1 MDTLELELSVAPEE
15 MCRTCLAAVDRAQLK
30 PIFCSEILDGKIVPF
45 PKVVELTTGEKLTKN
60 EKLPNNVCVECK
72 AKLRELYLFVDK
84 VRKSSNLLY
93 EIFSVSKPEPPQTDQ
108 KGIESKTAEVQTE
121 AIDVTENKID
131 QSTPPVVL
139 VENGTQCDRTRPTLG
154 TDASCQTEMLPRKE
168 TANTVQTICLNNFN
182 ATFEDVEKVSLISVD
197 KESSASDPVPTEAD
211 EGTTNDAD
219 EYDMILVAEE
229 PTEEECYALS
239 TVKLKKKS
247 KGKKAQAVAANQ
259 QQPTAEETTTREV
272 STRGLRAKQQHCEY
286 CNFTCR
292 AVTFVNH
299 CQIHRQTLELCFESI
314 DYYRCPTCYR
324 TFISQ
329 THFDEH
335 FNEPCHPVLPEKYVE
350 PSDLKKHELF
360 YLRGLVDMCAPKLK
374 TFKLTI
380 ADDLYRCARCPMHTK
395 NFEDMRLHAQSHD
408 VDDDLME
415 DMNLLWEENCL
426 DKVHVCGLCQAQFP
440 DALYI
445 RQHLYF
451 HQCSFFCPY
460 SCSMSFDKFVNLTR
474 HIHRVHLLDS
484 KPESHVPDGTSEPVK
499 LPCELCGRSFLHADA
514 LEAHVKRHYR
524 ERKYV
529 CTVCKKCFAQKSD
542 LTTHLRIH
550 TDERPYRCEICGKT
564 FRTTSHRRDHMATH
578 EVVNK
583 FECDVCQK
591 LFKAERILAGHK
603 RLHSGQKPFQC
614 TVCEKAFA
622 RKHHLK
628 LHSKVHQKAAQN

>member
-108 KGIESKTAEVQTE
+108 KRIESKTAEVQTE
-121 AIDVTENKID
+121 AIDVTEDKID

-239 TVKLKKKS
+239 T
-247 KGKKAQAVAANQ
+247 
-259 QQPTAEETTTREV
+259 
-272 STRGLRAKQQHCEY
+272 
-286 CNFTCR
+286 
-292 AVTFVNH
+292 
-299 CQIHRQTLELCFESI
+299 
-314 DYYRCPTCYR
+314 
-324 TFISQ
+324 

-628 LHSKVHQKAAQN
+628 LHSKSFGLITSVQPNCFPIANFSGLMSTPMIRVAPAALQPITTASPTAPRPQTAHELPGSTFAVFSAAP